1 MPKSP
6 DVYDRLK
13 STKLDELTVSNLNDA
28 TKESFIE
35 SNNVQLWSQSI
46 TLDRAL
52 DAGRTFPHGLPI
64 PELCGVESETVAN
77 GASATIKPDG
87 NEIWRIMA
95 VSSTADLAISLF
107 DGATGYCLIQTDSL
121 LGVTYP
127 DLYITPTLYLSI
139 SNGTGD
145 SATCNVA
152 YCKVS
157 L

>member
-13 STKLDELTVSNLNDA
+13 TTKLDELTVSNLNDA

-64 PELCGVESETVAN
+64 PELCGIESETVAN
-77 GASATIKPDG
+77 GASTTIKPDG
-87 NEIWRIMA
+87 NEIWRI
-95 VSSTADLAISLF
+95 LAISADAALSIALF
-107 DGATGYCLIQTDSL
+107 DGATGYCVISTDE
-121 LGVTYP
+121 GNVTYP
-127 DLYITPTLYLSI
+127 DLYITPTLYISI
-139 SNGTGD
+139 NNGTGD